1 MSAEGNK
8 AVFRRMNELYT
19 EYNVAGLDE
28 VWAEDFID
36 HNIAVPEP
44 LPRPAAKA
52 VLQGFFDSLPD
63 LHFRTDDLVAD
74 DNKVVARWTGMGT
87 MTGKP
92 FLGIPATGQK
102 VQFNGMEVCIIRDN
116 KMVERWMLFDTLG
129 FMQQIGMK
137 LATA

>member
-19 EYNVAGLDE
+19 DHNVAGLDE
-28 VWAEDFID
+28 VWADDFID
-36 HNIAVPEP
+36 HNIAVPQP
-44 LPRPAAKA
+44 LNRPAAQG
-52 VLQGFFDSLPD
+52 VLQGFFDSVPD
-63 LHFRTDDLVAD
+63 LIFHTDDLVAD
-74 DNKVVARWTGMGT
+74 DSKVVARWTGVGT

-102 VQFNGMEVCIIRDN
+102 VEFNGMEVCIIRNN

-129 FMQQIGMK
+129 FMQQIGAK
-137 LATA
+137 LEMA